1 MQGITQAMQQEQD
14 RQIQAA
20 YQKERRRLLD
30 FIRKRVP
37 VEADAE
43 DILQD
48 VFSEL
53 IMMYRLMKPVEQ
65 LASWLFTV
73 ARNRITDRYR
83 KKKPDTSLDAPLRSG
98 DADNEPMLLAE
109 LIPALQKDSSDMLMQ
124 DDIME
129 ALSEALDALPEEQR
143 DVFVA
148 HELEG
153 EGFKDISARTGIGVN
168 TLLSRKRY
176 AVVFIR
182 ERLRIMYDELITD

>member
-1 MQGITQAMQQEQD
+1 MQQEQD

-53 IMMYRLMKPVEQ
+53 IVMYRLMKPVEQ

-83 KKKPDTSLDAPLRSG
+83 KKKPDASLDAPLRSG
-98 DADNEPMLLAE
+98 DAENEPLLLAE
-109 LIPALQKDSSDMLMQ
+109 IIPSLQKDSSDMLMQ
-124 DDIME
+124 DDVME
-129 ALSEALDALPEEQR
+129 ALSEALDALPDEQR
-143 DVFVA
+143 EVFVA

-153 EGFKDISARTGIGVN
+153 ESFKEISARTGIGVN

>member
-53 IMMYRLMKPVEQ
+53 IVMYRLMKPVEQ

-83 KKKPDTSLDAPLRSG
+83 KKKPDASLDAPLRSG
-98 DADNEPMLLAE
+98 DAENEPLLLAE
-109 LIPALQKDSSDMLMQ
+109 IIPSLQKDSSDMLMQ
-124 DDIME
+124 DDVME
-129 ALSEALDALPEEQR
+129 ALSEALEALPDEQR
-143 DVFVA
+143 EVFVA

-153 EGFKDISARTGIGVN
+153 ESFKEISARTGIGVN

>member
-153 EGFKDISARTGIGVN
+153 ESFKDISARTGIGVN

>member
-1 MQGITQAMQQEQD
+1 
-14 RQIQAA
+14 
-20 YQKERRRLLD
+20 
-30 FIRKRVP
+30 
-37 VEADAE
+37 
-43 DILQD
+43 
-48 VFSEL
+48 
-53 IMMYRLMKPVEQ
+53 
-65 LASWLFTV
+65 
-73 ARNRITDRYR
+73 
-83 KKKPDTSLDAPLRSG
+83 
-98 DADNEPMLLAE
+98 
-109 LIPALQKDSSDMLMQ
+109 MLMQ

>member
-1 MQGITQAMQQEQD
+1 MQQEQD

-53 IMMYRLMKPVEQ
+53 IVMYRLMKPVEQ

-83 KKKPDTSLDAPLRSG
+83 KKKPDASLDAPLRSG
-98 DADNEPMLLAE
+98 DAENEPLLLAE
-109 LIPALQKDSSDMLMQ
+109 IIPSLQKDSSDMLMQ
-124 DDIME
+124 DDVME
-129 ALSEALDALPEEQR
+129 ALSEALEALPDEQR
-143 DVFVA
+143 EVFVA

-153 EGFKDISARTGIGVN
+153 ESFKEISARTGIGVN

>member
-53 IMMYRLMKPVEQ
+53 IVMYRLMKPVEQ

-83 KKKPDTSLDAPLRSG
+83 KKKPDASLDAPLRSG
-98 DADNEPMLLAE
+98 DAENEPLLLAE
-109 LIPALQKDSSDMLMQ
+109 IIPSLQKDSSDMLMQ
-124 DDIME
+124 DDVME
-129 ALSEALDALPEEQR
+129 ALSEALDALPDEQR
-143 DVFVA
+143 EVFVA

-153 EGFKDISARTGIGVN
+153 ESFKEISARTGIGVN